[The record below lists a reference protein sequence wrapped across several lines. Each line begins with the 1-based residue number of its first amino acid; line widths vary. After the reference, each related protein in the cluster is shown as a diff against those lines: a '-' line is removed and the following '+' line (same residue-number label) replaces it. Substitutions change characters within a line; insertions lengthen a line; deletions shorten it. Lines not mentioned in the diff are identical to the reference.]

1 MWPVKNCFVNFFWTF
16 DTVLSISEWFLSDIS
31 CGDFLIEKK
40 RYYIFY
46 IAYCGVLIAHWEILL
61 DFFFSLLNDRF
72 DKKRTHWTVRTCEK
86 MQNFRIIA
94 VSSWWIETGD
104 YFECKWSSMIIEWKK
119 SGFKSFQFAIGHP
132 VTPCDLTSFS
142 LMFFILCHCMCL

>member
-1 MWPVKNCFVNFFWTF
+1 MKKVWTHPVKFFNCLFKNLNVTSEKLLCELFLNIWYCTVDQWVIFERYIVWWFFDWEKKILYILYCLLWRPYRT
-16 DTVLSISEWFLSDIS
+16 L
-31 CGDFLIEKK
+31 GDFA
-40 RYYIFY
+40 RF
-46 IAYCGVLIAHWEILL
+46 
-61 DFFFSLLNDRF
+61 FFFSLLNDRF

-119 SGFKSFQFAIGHP
+119 VNLKVSN
-132 VTPCDLTSFS
+132 LR
-142 LMFFILCHCMCL
+142 

>member
-1 MWPVKNCFVNFFWTF
+1 M
-16 DTVLSISEWFLSDIS
+16 SDIS

-61 DFFFSLLNDRF
+61 DFFFSLLNDKF
-72 DKKRTHWTVRTCEK
+72 DKKKTHWTVKTCEK

-94 VSSWWIETGD
+94 GELRLVTILNATGR
-104 YFECKWSSMIIEWKK
+104 
-119 SGFKSFQFAIGHP
+119 A
-132 VTPCDLTSFS
+132 
-142 LMFFILCHCMCL
+142 

>member
-31 CGDFLIEKK
+31 CVVIFWLRKKILYILYCLLWRPYRTLGDFA
-40 RYYIFY
+40 R
-46 IAYCGVLIAHWEILL
+46 
-61 DFFFSLLNDRF
+61 FFFSLLNDKF
-72 DKKRTHWTVRTCEK
+72 DKKDTLDCENLRK
-86 MQNFRIIA
+86 MLNFRTIA

-119 SGFKSFQFAIGHP
+119 
-132 VTPCDLTSFS
+132 VDLKVSNLRWDT
-142 LMFFILCHCMCL
+142 L